1 MSVRSFFN
9 VLSELQFTNLR
20 KLGKEKLIRNY
31 SFLILNSKNISP
43 LVTFRIVFGA
53 LMLFGTIRFVVSG
66 WIEKLYLEPKF
77 FFKYYGFDWVQPLDE
92 TGIYFLFYLIIASA
106 FCMMVG
112 LFYRL
117 AAITFFLTFAYAEL
131 IDATNYLNHYY
142 LVCLFAFLLI
152 FLPANRAFSLDV
164 LMRPKLA
171 RSKVP
176 AWTIHILIFQLVIVY
191 TFAGIA
197 KIQSEWLLR
206 AMPMAIWLPER
217 SNIPILGYFFQFEE
231 TAFLFSWFGAFYDL
245 TIAYF
250 LLFRKTRPL
259 AYVAVVVFH
268 LMTFLLFNIGMFPFI
283 MIFGTLVFFSSEWHD
298 RMLGWFGYK
307 NVQVDN
313 GTRRHGDTETQNE
326 LVGTRRHGDTETQ
339 NELVGTRRYG
349 DTEIKKVLLAVFL
362 GVYVLVQIF
371 LPLRH
376 WLYDGNVLW
385 TEEGYRLSWR
395 VMVLEKSGQAIFK
408 VEDLDT
414 GRKTEIINGYY
425 LTQFQEKQMCV
436 QPDFILQFAHFL
448 KEEFREKHGFNNVKI
463 IVDSHVVVNG
473 RTSRQFI
480 DPNVNLANLE
490 WNLKKKEWVLD

>member
-1 MSVRSFFN
+1 MYKSLKSIKNRIVN
-9 VLSELQFTNLR
+9 YPLLIVNL
-20 KLGKEKLIRNY
+20 I
-31 SFLILNSKNISP
+31 SISP

-53 LMLFGTIRFVVSG
+53 LMLFGTIRFVASG
-66 WIEKLYLEPKF
+66 WIEKLYIEPTF

-92 TGIYFLFYLIIASA
+92 VGIYILFYTIIVSA
-106 FCMMVG
+106 FCIMVG
-112 LFYRL
+112 LFYRV

-164 LMRPKLA
+164 LMRPKLS

-176 AWTIHILIFQLVIVY
+176 AWTIHILIFQLVVVY

-197 KIQSEWLLR
+197 KIQSEWLFR

-217 SNIPILGYFFQFEE
+217 SATPILGYFFQFEE

-259 AYVAVVVFH
+259 AYIAVIVFH

-283 MIFGTLVFFSSEWHD
+283 MIFSTLIFFSAEWHD
-298 RMLGWFGYK
+298 RLLGWFGY
-307 NVQVDN
+307 NAQVSAN
-313 GTRRHGDTETQNE
+313 FRTRRHGDTEIGKGFNAKVGAENE
-326 LVGTRRHGDTETQ
+326 TRRHGDTE
-339 NELVGTRRYG
+339 
-349 DTEIKKVLLAVFL
+349 IKRKLITTFI
-362 GVYVLVQIF
+362 GIYVLVQVF
-371 LPLRH
+371 MPLRH
-376 WLYDGNVLW
+376 WLYDGSVLW

-395 VMVLEKSGQAIFK
+395 VMVLEKNGQAIFK
-408 VEDLDT
+408 VKDLDS
-414 GRKTEIINGYY
+414 GRKTEIINDYY
-425 LTQFQEKQMCV
+425 LTRFQEKQMCV

-448 KEEFREKHGFNNVKI
+448 KEEFREKHGMRNIKI
-463 IVDSHVVVNG
+463 TVDSHAVING
-473 RTSRQFI
+473 RTSRQLI
-480 DPNVNLANLE
+480 DPATNLAKVD
-490 WNLKKKEWVLD
+490 WNLKKRNWILD

>member
-1 MSVRSFFN
+1 MD
-9 VLSELQFTNLR
+9 
-20 KLGKEKLIRNY
+20 KLWEPTINFIKNQIVNY
-31 SFLILNSKNISP
+31 SLSIVNSKEISP

-53 LMLFGTIRFVVSG
+53 LMLIGTIRFVISG
-66 WIEKLYLEPKF
+66 WVEKLYIEPTF

-92 TGIYFLFYLIIASA
+92 TGIYILFYLIIASA
-106 FCMMVG
+106 FCIMVG

-117 AAITFFLTFAYAEL
+117 AAIVFFLTFTYVEL

-164 LMRPKLA
+164 LMRPRLA

-176 AWTIHILIFQLVIVY
+176 AWTIHILIFQMVVVY

-197 KIQSEWLLR
+197 KIQPEWLLR

-217 SNIPILGYFFQFEE
+217 SAIPILGYFFKFEE

-283 MIFGTLVFFSSEWHD
+283 MIFGTLIFFSAEWHN
-298 RMLGWFGYK
+298 RLLGYFGYK
-307 NVQVDN
+307 NKQVSIEN
-313 GTRRHGDTETQNE
+313 GTRRHKGTE
-326 LVGTRRHGDTETQ
+326 VRRKF
-339 NELVGTRRYG
+339 VS
-349 DTEIKKVLLAVFL
+349 VFIGL
-362 GVYVLVQIF
+362 YVLIQIF

-376 WLYDGNVLW
+376 WLYDGSVLW
-385 TEEGYRLSWR
+385 SEEGYRLSWR
-395 VMVLEKSGQAIFK
+395 VMVLEKSGQATFK
-408 VEDLDT
+408 IQDLDT

-425 LTQFQEKQMCV
+425 LTRFQEKQMCI

-448 KEEFREKHGFNNVKI
+448 KQEFKEKHGIHNIKI
-463 IVDSHVVVNG
+463 TVDSHVVING
-473 RTSRQFI
+473 RTSKRLIEQDI
-480 DPNVNLANLE
+480 NLANID
-490 WNLKKKEWVLD
+490 WNLKQRNWIMKYTE

>member
-1 MSVRSFFN
+1 MYNRLKAIKNRIVNYPFSIFN
-9 VLSELQFTNLR
+9 STE
-20 KLGKEKLIRNY
+20 
-31 SFLILNSKNISP
+31 ISP

-53 LMLFGTIRFVVSG
+53 LMLIGTIRFVASG
-66 WIEKLYLEPKF
+66 WIEKLYIEPAF
-77 FFKYYGFDWVQPLDE
+77 FFKYYGFYWVQPLDE
-92 TGIYFLFYLIIASA
+92 AGIYILFYAIIASA
-106 FCMMVG
+106 FCIMVG
-112 LFYRL
+112 LFYRV

-164 LMRPKLA
+164 LIRPKLF

-176 AWTIHILIFQLVIVY
+176 AWTIHILIFQLVVVY

-197 KIQSEWLLR
+197 KIQSEWLFR

-217 SNIPILGYFFQFEE
+217 SGTPILGYFFQFEE

-250 LLFRKTRPL
+250 LLFRKCRPW

-283 MIFGTLVFFSSEWHD
+283 MIFGTLIFFSAEWHD
-298 RMLGWFGYK
+298 RLLGWFGYNAQTDEK
-307 NVQVDN
+307 F
-313 GTRRHGDTETQNE
+313 GTRRHGDTEIGNE
-326 LVGTRRHGDTETQ
+326 FDGKFGTWRHGDTEI
-339 NELVGTRRYG
+339 RRKL
-349 DTEIKKVLLAVFL
+349 IASFL
-362 GVYVLVQIF
+362 CVYVFVQI
-371 LPLRH
+371 LMPLRH
-376 WLYDGNVLW
+376 WLYDGSVLW

-408 VEDLDT
+408 IEDLDT

-448 KEEFREKHGFNNVKI
+448 KEEFREKHGIHNIKI
-463 IVDSHVVVNG
+463 TIDSHVVVNG
-473 RTSRQFI
+473 RTSRRLI
-480 DPNVNLANLE
+480 DPNINLALLD
-490 WNLKKKEWVLD
+490 WNLKKRNWILNNR